1 MIVGGPGSGKSTL
14 ARALGAVSGLP
25 VFHMDHI
32 HYGPG
37 WQQREPEVKTWMSEE
52 VHRKPRWIFEG
63 NHSRSYAQRMARAE
77 LLIWL
82 DLPVGL
88 RLWRVVR
95 RQVRYLG
102 KTRPDMPKGCVE
114 RLDKGALDFWLWIW
128 RTRKTARARIAEMV
142 ATPPQHLTVVKL
154 GSRAE
159 VAAFLDAVEGGA
171 WADGAAELPGQVARP
186 AAKHRPHAAPGAA

>member
-14 ARALGAVSGLP
+14 ARALGAVTGLP

-63 NHSRSYAQRMARAE
+63 NHSRSYGQRMARADV
-77 LLIWL
+77 LIWL

-88 RLWRVVR
+88 RLFRVIR
-95 RQVRYLG
+95 RQIRYLG
-102 KTRPDMPKGCVE
+102 KTRPDMAKGCVE
-114 RLDKGALDFWLWIW
+114 RLDKGALEFFLWVW
-128 RTRKTARARIAEMV
+128 RTRQTGRARIAGML
-142 ATPPQHLTVVKL
+142 THPPAHLSVVHL
-154 GSRAE
+154 RSRAE
-159 VAAFLDAVEGGA
+159 IAAFLEAVEAGEWRA
-171 WADGAAELPGQVARP
+171 RPQPGQVQAP
-186 AAKHRPHAAPGAA
+186 HHRRAAPGAA